1 LGGGGSG
8 RQGPGVSFSNRQ
20 PKKREK
26 VPFVYLGF
34 RAQTIFLFSYIFLS
48 PKRAKTLFFF
58 FWSSKAVPF
67 MLFLS
72 CCFSS
77 QRAGYLPHWVI
88 PFSFADKRN
97 ILFVSSFSYGFLF
110 IFYFLWRF
118 RVLKGEI
125 SWPCFL
131 SFCVRPLLSSFWVYR
146 LILNFFWG

>member
-1 LGGGGSG
+1 MGGGGSG

-20 PKKREK
+20 PKKKRK
-26 VPFVYLGF
+26 GSF
-34 RAQTIFLFSYIFLS
+34 RVSWISCTNYFSLLLYFSLS
-48 PKRAKTLFFF
+48 KKSRNTLFF